1 MTDSKRKP
9 LSRKIALMSSVAAA
23 VIFTAYVLVMAL
35 AGTPLLPEHP
45 SQFALLTIA
54 LGLIGLAAL
63 VLVVQRV
70 VERLLGRRLAHL
82 RATVSAAAAGNPV
95 VRADEEG
102 DDEVSDLSS
111 SFNHLLR
118 TITDLSANIIDSD
131 LELDAV
137 RRELTLKA
145 TIEEKNRIIEATN
158 ARLEERLQDISTLL
172 DLSQSLNRDLGLD
185 GAVDRLVEFVSQRL
199 RVDWFVL
206 LLADEAGRTLE
217 SRGVWG
223 FPQPE
228 ELKGIS
234 FDLGEGVVG
243 TVFETG
249 TRMVLPDVAREDR
262 FTNFQ
267 GRVQLEGSF
276 VAIPARFSGNRV
288 GVLAFGRRRVDAF
301 EPSYVDFLQIVTN
314 HVAMVVRNAR
324 LYERMRELATQD
336 DLTALANRRNLLQRM
351 EHEFKRHR
359 RFGTPMAVLMVDVDH
374 FKRVNDQHGH
384 SAGDRV
390 LVEVATA
397 LESAVRDVD
406 VVGRYGG
413 EEFAIVLPS
422 TTADSAL
429 VVADKVREAVQARCA
444 GPNGMGPVTISV
456 GVGVASEATDSVH
469 ALIDVADQALYR
481 AKSGGRNRISA

>member
-1 MTDSKRKP
+1 MTDPKP
-9 LSRKIALMSSVAAA
+9 KTLAHKIALAASVAAA
-23 VIFTAYVLVMAL
+23 AIFAAYVLLML
-35 AGTPLLPEHP
+35 IAGTPLLPEHP
-45 SQFALLTIA
+45 TQFAMLTVA
-54 LGLIGLAAL
+54 LGLIGLTVL
-63 VLVVQRV
+63 LLVVQRIV
-70 VERLLGRRLAHL
+70 DRVLGVRLAGL
-82 RATVSAAAAGNPV
+82 RATMAAAAGGNPV

-102 DDEVSDLSS
+102 DDEVSELSR

-336 DLTALANRRNLLQRM
+336 ELTGLANRRNLLQRM
-351 EHEFKRHR
+351 EHEFRRHR
-359 RFGTPMAVLMVDVDH
+359 RFGTSMALLMVDVDH

-384 SAGDRV
+384 VVGDHV
-390 LVEVATA
+390 LREVAVA
-397 LESAVRDVD
+397 LHDAVRDVD

-413 EEFAIVLPS
+413 EEFAIVLPN
-422 TTADSAL
+422 TTAEAAL
-429 VVADKVREAVQARCA
+429 VVADKVRETVQSHCA
-444 GPNGMGPVTISV
+444 GPVVHVTISV
-456 GVGVASEATDSVH
+456 GVGVASEATATVH

-481 AKSGGRNRISA
+481 AKSSGRNRVSA